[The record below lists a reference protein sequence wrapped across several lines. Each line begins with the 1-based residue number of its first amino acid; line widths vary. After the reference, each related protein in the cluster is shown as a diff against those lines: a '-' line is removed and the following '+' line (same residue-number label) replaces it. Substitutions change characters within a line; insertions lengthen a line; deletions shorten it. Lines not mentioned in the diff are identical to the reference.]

1 MAQATP
7 TQATKF
13 EKLTIWNLDESKDVD
28 IKQGSSLQYWENLFS
43 PTVTAKILVTS
54 SINVLGGQGLYYGL
68 KLKGGEKV
76 EIHFSTPIEQHRKKD
91 GVFKLTLYVNG
102 ISDYVQEKQMES
114 FTLSLV
120 SKEGITNLNKRVL
133 KKYKAKKI
141 SEIIKDFLDMIECE
155 DIDGEIETTANT
167 YNFIGNMRKPLTIVP
182 MLAARGIPEGL
193 GSGSAG
199 FFLWQTRKG
208 MRFRSIENICK
219 QKKVEENVYFFDRE
233 NKPLVDPEKSHK
245 KILTYEMVKN
255 NNLMGAQ
262 MSGEYSTYRIYFN
275 PNTHKFTSPE
285 EAIFIPQDDNEQT
298 TLGADEKEI
307 SEDVNP
313 KKIPKPEMA
322 HRIVSG
328 VYSVGTLEEK
338 VEGNE
343 AKDEVNMD
351 QMEDVAQTISRYNSI
366 FTQILRITVPCN
378 TDLCAGDVIE
388 CQFPQVTEKDE
399 YDSNQSGLY
408 IIKELTHYFD
418 QNRSYTAMKIIRDTS
433 GYQKGN

>member
-1 MAQATP
+1 
-7 TQATKF
+7 
-13 EKLTIWNLDESKDVD
+13 
-28 IKQGSSLQYWENLFS
+28 
-43 PTVTAKILVTS
+43 
-54 SINVLGGQGLYYGL
+54 
-68 KLKGGEKV
+68 
-76 EIHFSTPIEQHRKKD
+76 
-91 GVFKLTLYVNG
+91 
-102 ISDYVQEKQMES
+102 MES

-155 DIDGEIETTANT
+155 DIDGELEKTANT

-182 MLAARGIPEGL
+182 LLASRAIPEGL

-219 QKKVEENVYFFDRE
+219 QKKVNKNVYFYNRE
-233 NKPLVDPEKSHK
+233 NKPFVDPEKSHK
-245 KILTYEMVKN
+245 KILVYEMVKN

-285 EAIFIPQDDNEQT
+285 ESIFIPQGDNEQE
-298 TLGADEKEI
+298 TLGADKNEI
-307 SEDVNP
+307 PDDVDP

-343 AKDEVNMD
+343 AKADVNMD
-351 QMEDVAQTISRYNSI
+351 EMNDVSQTISRYNSI

-378 TDLCAGDVIE
+378 TELCAGDVIE
-388 CQFPQVTEKDE
+388 CQFPQVAEKDD

-418 QNRSYTAMKIIRDTS
+418 LNRSYTAMKIIRDTS
-433 GYQKGN
+433 GYQKGK